1 MSRRIPG
8 VFVPSD
14 VNTANDPAIMAAG
27 PMAELIFR
35 RANEYAKKN
44 GRDGLI
50 FTFDLPIIANGIP
63 NAARHACRLVDVD
76 LWEKR
81 SDGWFIS
88 SYLKWNASLAEQA
101 EQKQLNRIGAFVANH
116 KKGQHAEPVP
126 ECPECSAPPGAI
138 AGAPPGAVAPQT
150 RDQRQ
155 ETRDNRPETTDQ
167 RGGNG

>member
-50 FTFDLPIIANGIP
+50 FTFDLPLIANGIP
-63 NAARHACRLVDVD
+63 NATKHAGRLVDVE
-76 LWEKR
+76 LWEER
-81 SDGWFIS
+81 ADGWFIT
-88 SYLKWNASLAEQA
+88 SYLKWNTSVAEQA
-101 EQKQLNRIGAFVANH
+101 DQKQQNRIGAFVSNH
-116 KKGQHAEPVP
+116 KKGQHTERLT
-126 ECPECSAPPGAI
+126 ECPLCAES
-138 AGAPPGAVAPQT
+138 
-150 RDQRQ
+150 DS
-155 ETRDNRPETTDQ
+155 
-167 RGGNG
+167 

>member
-63 NAARHACRLVDVD
+63 NATKHAGRLVDVE
-76 LWEKR
+76 LWEER
-81 SDGWFIS
+81 ADGWFIT
-88 SYLKWNASLAEQA
+88 SYLKWNLSTAEQA
-101 EQKQLNRIGAFVANH
+101 DQKQQNRIGAFKSNH
-116 KKGQHAEPVP
+116 LKGQHTEPLS
-126 ECPECSAPPGAI
+126 ECPMCTGTGS
-138 AGAPPGAVAPQT
+138 
-150 RDQRQ
+150 
-155 ETRDNRPETTDQ
+155 
-167 RGGNG
+167 

>member
-1 MSRRIPG
+1 MTRRIPG

-50 FTFDLPIIANGIP
+50 FTFDLPIIGNSIP
-63 NAARHACRLVDVD
+63 QASKHAGRLVEVG

-81 SDGWFIS
+81 PDGWFIT
-88 SYLKWNASLAEQA
+88 SYLKWNASVSEQA
-101 EQKQLNRIGAFVANH
+101 EQKQANRIGAYKSNH
-116 KKGQHAEPVP
+116 LKGQHSEPLP
-126 ECPECSAPPGAI
+126 ECPMCTGTAS
-138 AGAPPGAVAPQT
+138 
-150 RDQRQ
+150 
-155 ETRDNRPETTDQ
+155 
-167 RGGNG
+167 